1 MTLFSHRYANKIRTA
16 CGLIL
21 SALFLSGA
29 VTVILVPQKTFA
41 NFGDAKTYVL
51 LAPIPGTYDETSC
64 SVDTMNT
71 YNSNGPTT
79 GNGAE
84 TTNCTTDFVTYLKG
98 FFRLIISLSSIIAV
112 LVITY
117 EGFKLAVSTSEGA
130 RGEAKDRIQQA
141 LIGLGLVLGSY
152 LILNTINPQLTK
164 ISFVVDKVADY
175 TGTSAYL
182 QDNLTQAVIN
192 ERELAA
198 FNARVAASRIAN
210 ESFSAIATPL
220 YARLAELGDCAA
232 SADDEECSI
241 ERLEIENKLQKAKD
255 STGLQAAINI
265 IQTLGDTQF
274 NNLVKPVPNTGD
286 RLADIAQ
293 MRNYAKLQINVVKTE
308 AQTRV
313 AELMAKGR
321 TEDAALV
328 LAESNRVIA
337 DMNKKIEYRAR
348 CPYSD
353 VVTASG
359 GVGGASVTPCI

>member
-29 VTVILVPQKTFA
+29 VTVILVPQESFA
-41 NFGDAKTYVL
+41 AFGDAKTYVL

-64 SVDTMNT
+64 AVGTMNT

-182 QDNLTQAVIN
+182 QDELSAALVTEQLRQENRAANEAFSAQATPILQQLEALGDCVEHPEPEECFSEQTRLENQLQQIRNSTDVIAYVNGFRNKINEEVRRRLVPPVTREEITEARRQLVLAWSTVMDRSSMLRQQGRDEEAESVLTQATKILQETTAEIDRRAARPNGDNN
-192 ERELAA
+192 EYEPA
-198 FNARVAASRIAN
+198 
-210 ESFSAIATPL
+210 
-220 YARLAELGDCAA
+220 
-232 SADDEECSI
+232 
-241 ERLEIENKLQKAKD
+241 
-255 STGLQAAINI
+255 
-265 IQTLGDTQF
+265 
-274 NNLVKPVPNTGD
+274 
-286 RLADIAQ
+286 
-293 MRNYAKLQINVVKTE
+293 
-308 AQTRV
+308 
-313 AELMAKGR
+313 
-321 TEDAALV
+321 
-328 LAESNRVIA
+328 
-337 DMNKKIEYRAR
+337 
-348 CPYSD
+348 
-353 VVTASG
+353 G
-359 GVGGASVTPCI
+359 GFL